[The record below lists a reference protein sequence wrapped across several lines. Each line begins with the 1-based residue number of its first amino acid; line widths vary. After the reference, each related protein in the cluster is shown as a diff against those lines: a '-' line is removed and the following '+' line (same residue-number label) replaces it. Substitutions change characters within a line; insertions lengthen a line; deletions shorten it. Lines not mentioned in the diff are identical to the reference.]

1 MYAKNV
7 LAAGALVSAAAAI
20 PMAKRDIVW
29 VTQTDEAVVTVPV
42 TTTVWVDAS
51 SATHYGHNHHKHS
64 TTSSAVSVAPVS
76 SVESSIQ
83 STTAVPTPSSTSVYV
98 APTTSSTSEYVAP
111 TTSTSVY
118 VAPTTS
124 TSIYV
129 APTTS
134 TSVWVAPTTSTSV
147 YVAPTTSTSVY
158 VAPTTST
165 SSAPAATSSASSGSG
180 LTYGPGASGTS
191 YTGDLTW
198 YATGLGSC
206 GITSGP
212 SDHIVAVSHILYD
225 SYSAEA
231 AGNPNN
237 NPVCGKTV
245 SIVGKDG
252 STYTATVVDRCT
264 GCAEGDLDLS
274 ENYFNTVTENG
285 NGRVSG
291 MSWKF
296 D

>member
-1 MYAKNV
+1 M
-7 LAAGALVSAAAAI
+7 
-20 PMAKRDIVW
+20 
-29 VTQTDEAVVTVPV
+29 
-42 TTTVWVDAS
+42 
-51 SATHYGHNHHKHS
+51 
-64 TTSSAVSVAPVS
+64 
-76 SVESSIQ
+76 
-83 STTAVPTPSSTSVYV
+83 
-98 APTTSSTSEYVAP
+98 
-111 TTSTSVY
+111 
-118 VAPTTS
+118 
-124 TSIYV
+124 
-129 APTTS
+129 
-134 TSVWVAPTTSTSV
+134 
-147 YVAPTTSTSVY
+147 
-158 VAPTTST
+158 
-165 SSAPAATSSASSGSG
+165 
-180 LTYGPGASGTS
+180 TYGPGASGTS